1 MTAGLGVF
9 CWGWFGMGNAFWP
22 LVPWWPAMKNRL
34 YSGLRQVPSAQAQVL
49 DVVADSVLIEARQS
63 SSSRYWRAGRGDV
76 AQRLHANAQFALIVS
91 LVSFL
96 FPLALPFGLFLGWR
110 VRTEAKRSMPGLVEW
125 VSLPFYVASL
135 GLWLGAAASLFG
147 LFVVSLIW
155 FR

>member
-1 MTAGLGVF
+1 MRNKLHSDLHGIA
-9 CWGWFGMGNAFWP
+9 
-22 LVPWWPAMKNRL
+22 
-34 YSGLRQVPSAQAQVL
+34 SAQAQVL
-49 DVVADSVLIEARQS
+49 ELEVVDEAVFIDAMRG
-63 SSSRYWRAGRGDV
+63 SRSRCRHIGRGDV
-76 AQRLHANAQFALIVS
+76 AQRLHANAQFALIIS

-110 VRTEAKRSMPGLVEW
+110 VRAEAKRSMPGLVEW

-147 LFVVSLIW
+147 LSVVSLMW

>member
-1 MTAGLGVF
+1 MI
-9 CWGWFGMGNAFWP
+9 
-22 LVPWWPAMKNRL
+22 NRL
-34 YSGLRQVPSAQAQVL
+34 YSHPREIPSAQAQVL

>member
-1 MTAGLGVF
+1 M
-9 CWGWFGMGNAFWP
+9 MNALWP
-22 LVPWWPAMKNRL
+22 LVQWRPAMKNRL
-34 YSGLRQVPSAQAQVL
+34 YSAPRQIPWAHPQVL
-49 DVVADSVLIEARQS
+49 DVVAESVLIEARPG
-63 SSSRYWRAGRGDV
+63 SRSRCWRMGRGDV
-76 AQRLHANAQFALIVS
+76 ARRLHANARFALIVS
-91 LVSFL
+91 LASFL

>member
-1 MTAGLGVF
+1 
-9 CWGWFGMGNAFWP
+9 
-22 LVPWWPAMKNRL
+22 MKNRL

-49 DVVADSVLIEARQS
+49 DVVAQSVLIEAGH
-63 SSSRYWRAGRGDV
+63 SSRSGCWRRGRGDI
-76 AQRLHANAQFALIVS
+76 AERLHANARFALIVS
-91 LVSFL
+91 LVSFF

-125 VSLPFYVASL
+125 VSLPFYVASV

-147 LFVVSLIW
+147 LSVVSVMW

>member
-1 MTAGLGVF
+1 MAE
-9 CWGWFGMGNAFWP
+9 
-22 LVPWWPAMKNRL
+22 
-34 YSGLRQVPSAQAQVL
+34 
-49 DVVADSVLIEARQS
+49 SVLIDAS
-63 SSSRYWRAGRGDV
+63 PGSRSKCWRRDRGEV
-76 AQRLHANAQFALIVS
+76 AQRLHANAQFALIIS

-125 VSLPFYVASL
+125 VSLPFYVASV

-147 LFVVSLIW
+147 LFVVSLVW